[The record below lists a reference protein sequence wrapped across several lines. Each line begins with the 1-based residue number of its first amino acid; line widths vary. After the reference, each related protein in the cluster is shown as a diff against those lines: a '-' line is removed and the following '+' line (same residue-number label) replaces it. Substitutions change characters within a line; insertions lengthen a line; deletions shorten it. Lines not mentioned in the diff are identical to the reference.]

1 MKLDFRQR
9 LLATTLLVGASMVAN
24 PAFAQEVP
32 PADQNPPET
41 TAPLE
46 GTTPPSTSAT
56 GEEIQEAQD
65 VVVTGSRIPQ
75 PNLTSASPVTVI
87 SAQEVKLQGTTRTE
101 DLINSLP
108 QSFAAQGSNVSN
120 GSTGTATVN
129 LRGLG
134 SARTLVLINGR
145 RLMPGDPRSPV
156 ADINFVPSSLIKRV
170 DVLTGG
176 ASSVYGAD
184 AVAGVVNFIMD
195 TTFTGLRIDGQASVF
210 NHNNRLSNDVADA
223 IDARGFPRPGGM
235 VTDGGAQDISVAFGT
250 GFADNRGHIMAYATY
265 RKQDAIT
272 QDRRD
277 YSACSLTGLNAAQIA
292 TTGRRYSCGGSGTS
306 ANGTFFTNVGTFQ
319 VGTGRNFIPGST
331 PFNFAPYN
339 YYQRPNERYTAGAF
353 AEFEISDYA
362 KPYLEAMFMDDQSIA
377 QIAPSGNFGNT
388 TSLNCNNPLLSTQQ
402 RDAICVTAAY
412 DPTDAAVFDGEF
424 NSNFG
429 NLVGQTPI
437 FGVDPDGD
445 GPLQAPLLGF
455 NAPTTFNGP
464 TGPFN
469 SAILIPLRRNVEGG
483 GRQDDLQHT
492 AYRIVAGMRGDL
504 GRGLSY
510 DASYQFGK
518 TILAETYLND
528 FSVTRLGRAQQVV
541 ADPVSGAPVCISV
554 LDGTDPNCV
563 PYDIFAPGGVT
574 PAALNY
580 LQTPGFQ
587 RGDTQETVANLNI
600 TAELGEYGIQSPW
613 ADRGIGL
620 NIGGEYRKE
629 ALTLKTD
636 QAFST
641 GDLAG
646 QGGPTIGV
654 SGKFD
659 VKELFGEI
667 EVPIVSNSFI
677 HEFTLRGGY
686 RYSDYSVAGNS
697 FSTDTY
703 KIEAEIAPVRDIRLR
718 GSYNRAVRA
727 PNVVEL
733 FSAQSVGLTGS
744 ADPCAGAEPDATLA
758 QCQLT
763 GVTAAQYGSIRANV
777 ADQYN
782 GFIGG
787 NPDLTPET
795 ADSYT
800 LGLVLQ
806 PRFIPGLAITVDG
819 FDIRVKDAIG
829 TIGFDTIVSQCVDT
843 ADPFFCDRINRDQ
856 FGSLYLTPNGFVTD
870 INTNVG
876 GIKTRGVDLNAS
888 YAREIGTWGN
898 FNASLVGTYLD
909 KLEVNPLGDIT
920 YDCAGYFGNQCGTP
934 NPKWRHK
941 FRLGF
946 TFPSGIGISG
956 QWRHF
961 SRVKNDAA
969 SNDED
974 LSGTVLEGN
983 KELKAQNYFDL
994 ALSARIRDQLNL
1006 RVGANN
1012 ILDRRPPLGGGQ
1024 VIPAGFGNGNTFPQV
1039 YDSLGRYLFAGF
1051 TVDF

>member
-210 NHNNRLSNDVADA
+210 NHNNRLSNDVAAA

-306 ANGTFFTNVGTFQ
+306 ANGTFFTNTGTFQ

-362 KPYLEAMFMDDQSIA
+362 KPYLEAMFMDDQSVA

-388 TSLNCNNPLLSTQQ
+388 ISINCDNPLLSAQQ
-402 RDAICVTAAY
+402 LALVCVDGNT
-412 DPTDAAVFDGEF
+412 FDG
-424 NSNFG
+424 
-429 NLVGQTPI
+429 
-437 FGVDPDGD
+437 PDGLR
-445 GPLQAPLLGF
+445 G
-455 NAPTTFNGP
+455 T
-464 TGPFN
+464 
-469 SAILIPLRRNVEGG
+469 LIPLRRNVEGG

-492 AYRIVAGMRGDL
+492 AYRIVGGIRGDL
-504 GRGLSY
+504 AKGLSY

-528 FSVTRLGRAQQVV
+528 FSVTRLGRALEVV
-541 ADPVSGAPVCISV
+541 SDPVTGLPVCRSA

-574 PAALNY
+574 ADALNY

-659 VKELFGEI
+659 VKELFGEV

-744 ADPCAGAEPDATLA
+744 FDPCAGATPDATLA

-763 GVTAAQYGSIRANV
+763 GVSAAQYGTIRANP

-787 NPDLTPET
+787 NPNLSPEK

-800 LGLVLQ
+800 LGIVLQ

-829 TIGFDTIVSQCVDT
+829 TIGFDTIVSQCVDSG
-843 ADPFFCDRINRDQ
+843 DPFFCDRINRDQ
-856 FGSLYLTPNGFVTD
+856 FGSLFLTPNGFVTD
-870 INTNVG
+870 VNTNVG

-909 KLEVNPLGDIT
+909 KLEVNPLADIT

-969 SNDED
+969 SNDDD